1 MSRTIGGGDRGN
13 ILTVPMN
20 ADTTLTA
27 EITSLIANGTPVVGK
42 LISIGTSDDYTVT
55 SPAAS
60 DDPDGM
66 IITQEGNSTD
76 GYLLGCEIWGYTDL
90 DSAVHSAHCIKTF
103 TASGTP
109 TLGYFVK
116 VTGDTYDTVREAAT
130 AGLGKVIKTT
140 STSVD
145 VLI

>member
-13 ILTVPMN
+13 ILTVPMSP
-20 ADTTLTA
+20 DTTFTA
-27 EITSLIANGTPVVGK
+27 EITALIAAETDVVGK

-60 DDPDGM
+60 ADPDGM

-90 DSAVHSAHCIKTF
+90 DDARHSAHCIKTF
-103 TASGTP
+103 VAEGTP
-109 TLGYFVK
+109 ALGYFVK
-116 VTGDTYDTVREAAT
+116 VTGSTYGTVRSAAT